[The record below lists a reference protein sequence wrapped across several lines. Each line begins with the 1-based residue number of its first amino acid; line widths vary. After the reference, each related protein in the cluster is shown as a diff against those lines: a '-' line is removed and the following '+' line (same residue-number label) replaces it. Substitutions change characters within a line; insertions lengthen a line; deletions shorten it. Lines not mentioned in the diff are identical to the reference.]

1 MDKLTPKQELFVQG
15 IISGLSQ
22 RQAYRQAFSTSKKWK
37 DSTVD
42 VKASELLQNGK
53 VLVRYRELL
62 KQFSNMSLW
71 SREQAFN
78 EYEWLKNKARASI
91 ENEGIRQANSNA
103 FLSALDGMN
112 NIAWKDYELTDEK
125 IRQEIELLKIKIER
139 NQDSKSDTTLM
150 EALLNA
156 VKGGDEVE
164 D

>member
-1 MDKLTPKQELFVQG
+1 MDRLTPKQELFVQG

-22 RQAYRQAFSTSKKWK
+22 RQAYRKAYKAEKMS
-37 DSTVD
+37 DETVD
-42 VKASELLQNGK
+42 SKASELLKNGK
-53 VLVRYRELL
+53 VTVRYRELL

-91 ENEGIRQANSNA
+91 EQDGIRQANSNA

-112 NIAWKDYELTDEK
+112 NMAWKDFELTDEK
-125 IRQEIELLKIKIER
+125 IRQEIELLKIKIES
-139 NQDSKSDTTLM
+139 NQGSKSDTTLM

>member
-22 RQAYRQAFSTSKKWK
+22 RQAYRQAYKAEKMS
-37 DSTVD
+37 DAVVD
-42 VKASELLQNGK
+42 NKASAIFNKGE
-53 VLVRYRELL
+53 VRVRYRELL

-91 ENEGIRQANSNA
+91 ENDGIRQADSNA

-112 NIAWKDYELTDEK
+112 NMAWKDFELTDEK
-125 IRQEIELLKIKIER
+125 IRQEIELLKIKIES

>member
-1 MDKLTPKQELFVQG
+1 MDRLTPKQELFVQG

-22 RQAYRQAFSTSKKWK
+22 RQAYRKAYKAEKMS
-37 DSTVD
+37 DETVD
-42 VKASELLQNGK
+42 SKASELLKNGK
-53 VLVRYRELL
+53 VTVRYRELL

-112 NIAWKDYELTDEK
+112 NMAWKDFELTDEK
-125 IRQEIELLKIKIER
+125 IRQEIELLKIKIES
-139 NQDSKSDTTLM
+139 NQGSKSDTTLM

>member
-1 MDKLTPKQELFVQG
+1 MSDAV
-15 IISGLSQ
+15 
-22 RQAYRQAFSTSKKWK
+22 
-37 DSTVD
+37 VD
-42 VKASELLQNGK
+42 NKASAIFNKGE
-53 VLVRYRELL
+53 VRVRYRELL

-112 NIAWKDYELTDEK
+112 NTAWKDFELTDEK

>member
-22 RQAYRQAFSTSKKWK
+22 RQAYRQAYNAERMTDK
-37 DSTVD
+37 TVD
-42 VKASELLQNGK
+42 ETANKLLRNPK
-53 VLVRYRELL
+53 VTTRYRELL

-71 SREQAFN
+71 SRERAFN

-91 ENEGIRQANSNA
+91 EN
-103 FLSALDGMN
+103 DGMN
-112 NIAWKDYELTDEK
+112 NMAWKDFELTDEK
-125 IRQEIELLKIKIER
+125 IRQEIELLKIKIES
-139 NQDSKSDTTLM
+139 NQGSKSDTTLM

-156 VKGGDEVE
+156 VKDGDRLE

>member
-22 RQAYRQAFSTSKKWK
+22 RQAYRKAYKAEKMS
-37 DSTVD
+37 DEAVD
-42 VKASELLQNGK
+42 VKASRIFKEAKIRL
-53 VLVRYRELL
+53 RYRELL

-78 EYEWLKNKARASI
+78 EYEWLKNKAKASI
-91 ENEGIRQANSNA
+91 ERDGVRQANSNA

-112 NIAWKDYELTDEK
+112 SMTWKDLKLTDDK
-125 IRQEIELLKIKIER
+125 IRQEIELLKIKIES
-139 NQDSKSDTTLM
+139 NQGSKSDTTLM

>member
-22 RQAYRQAFSTSKKWK
+22 RQAYRQAYNAERMTDK
-37 DSTVD
+37 TVD
-42 VKASELLQNGK
+42 ETANKLLRNPK
-53 VLVRYRELL
+53 VTTRYRELL

-71 SREQAFN
+71 SRERAFN

-91 ENEGIRQANSNA
+91 ENEGIRQANSSA

-112 NIAWKDYELTDEK
+112 NIAWKDFELTDEK
-125 IRQEIELLKIKIER
+125 IRQEIELLKIKIES
-139 NQDSKSDTTLM
+139 NQGSKSDTTLM

-156 VKGGDEVE
+156 VKDGDRLE

>member
-1 MDKLTPKQELFVQG
+1 VDKLTPKQELFVQG

-22 RQAYRQAFSTSKKWK
+22 RQAYRKAYKAEKMS
-37 DSTVD
+37 DEAVD
-42 VKASELLQNGK
+42 VKASRIFKEAKIRL
-53 VLVRYRELL
+53 RYRELL

-91 ENEGIRQANSNA
+91 ERDGVRQANSNA

-112 NIAWKDYELTDEK
+112 SMTWKDLKLTDDK
-125 IRQEIELLKIKIER
+125 IRQEIELLKIKIES
-139 NQDSKSDTTLM
+139 NQGSKSDTSLM
-150 EALLNA
+150 TALLDA

>member
-1 MDKLTPKQELFVQG
+1 MSDAV
-15 IISGLSQ
+15 
-22 RQAYRQAFSTSKKWK
+22 
-37 DSTVD
+37 VD
-42 VKASELLQNGK
+42 NKASALFNKGE
-53 VLVRYRELL
+53 VRVRYRELL

-78 EYEWLKNKARASI
+78 EYEWLKNKARSSI
-91 ENEGIRQANSNA
+91 ENDGIRQANSTA

-112 NIAWKDYELTDEK
+112 NMAWKDFELTDEK
-125 IRQEIELLKIKIER
+125 IRQEIELLKIKIEK
-139 NQDSKSDTTLM
+139 NQGSKSDTTLM

>member
-1 MDKLTPKQELFVQG
+1 MSDAV
-15 IISGLSQ
+15 
-22 RQAYRQAFSTSKKWK
+22 
-37 DSTVD
+37 VD
-42 VKASELLQNGK
+42 NKASAIFNKGE
-53 VLVRYRELL
+53 VRVRYRELL

-112 NIAWKDYELTDEK
+112 NTAWKDFELTDEK

-139 NQDSKSDTTLM
+139 NQGSKSDTTLM

>member
-1 MDKLTPKQELFVQG
+1 MDKLTLKQELFVQG

-22 RQAYRQAFSTSKKWK
+22 RQAYRQAYKAEKMS
-37 DSTVD
+37 DETVD
-42 VKASELLQNGK
+42 SKASELLKNGK
-53 VLVRYRELL
+53 VTVRYRELL

-91 ENEGIRQANSNA
+91 ENDGIRQSNSNA

-112 NIAWKDYELTDEK
+112 NMAWKDFELTDEK
-125 IRQEIELLKIKIER
+125 IRQEIELLKIKIES
-139 NQDSKSDTTLM
+139 NQGSKSDTSLM

-156 VKGGDEVE
+156 VKDGDRLE

>member
-1 MDKLTPKQELFVQG
+1 VDKLTPKQELFVQG

-22 RQAYRQAFSTSKKWK
+22 RQAYRQAYKAEKMS
-37 DSTVD
+37 DAVVD
-42 VKASELLQNGK
+42 NKASAIFNKGE
-53 VLVRYRELL
+53 VRVRYRELL

-112 NIAWKDYELTDEK
+112 NMAWKDFELTDEK
-125 IRQEIELLKIKIER
+125 IRQEIELLKIKIES
-139 NQDSKSDTTLM
+139 NQGSKSDTTLM

>member
-22 RQAYRQAFSTSKKWK
+22 RQAYRQAYRAEKMTDK
-37 DSTVD
+37 TVD
-42 VKASELLQNGK
+42 ERASKLLKEYK
-53 VLVRYRELL
+53 VSTRYRELL
-62 KQFSNMSLW
+62 KEFSNMSLW

-91 ENEGIRQANSNA
+91 ENDGIKQANSNA
-103 FLSALDGMN
+103 FFSALDGMN
-112 NIAWKDYELTDEK
+112 NMSWKDFELTDEK
-125 IRQEIELLKIKIER
+125 IRQEIELLKIKIES
-139 NQDSKSDTTLM
+139 NQGSKSDTTLM

-156 VKGGDEVE
+156 VKGGDEVG